1 MEVNLAAA
9 NSMLSF
15 VLKCENP
22 KLAPSFMQ
30 HFFGALVCS
39 DMEGS
44 SLDISTSIVLH
55 ATGVSKTNS
64 KFYYPLIITII
75 IL

>member
-1 MEVNLAAA
+1 MFLVEVNLAAA

-39 DMEGS
+39 DIKDKIMS
-44 SLDISTSIVLH
+44 VVVLH
-55 ATGVSKTNS
+55 VSTNCKS
-64 KFYYPLIITII
+64 QLLHIP
-75 IL
+75 